1 MIQPNSSNKSRLY
14 HVITTHHE
22 KNIISEFSK
31 EEDLVLANACKRG
44 ATVTLDTEDYIK
56 KVNQE
61 LKDENYT
68 KKSGMIQH
76 RNM

>member
-1 MIQPNSSNKSRLY
+1 MQ
-14 HVITTHHE
+14 
-22 KNIISEFSK
+22 
-31 EEDLVLANACKRG
+31 RG
-44 ATVTLDTEDYIK
+44 ATKTLDTKDYIK

-76 RNM
+76 RNI